1 MSNPKGCNS
10 KENKFKVGDKVVVVD
25 AKSVYDTYKNGD
37 TGVVVAYDSWSA
49 SAGYVRR
56 EDGELMNVYWSEVE
70 LIEGE
75 KDSKGAESLRDSIL
89 SLQQERVSLQEQIEQ
104 NIAQEKALT
113 EQLKELGF
121 LLAENK
127 EQPTNVVEEKKSV
140 LYAEDIEEDMTDSRN
155 WKVGDIIVATS
166 HGYNNRL
173 GVEYRVTKV
182 GETIRYECL
191 DSRFTKNEYVDS
203 SEYEWLSSN
212 YKFHS
217 RPVVN

>member
-1 MSNPKGCNS
+1 MRNPKGCNS

-25 AKSVYDTYKNGD
+25 AKSIYDTYKNGD

-75 KDSKGAESLRDSIL
+75 KDSNGAESLRNSIL

-104 NIAQEKALT
+104 NIAQEKSLT

-121 LLAENK
+121 LLVESE
-127 EQPTNVVEEKKSV
+127 EQPANVVDKKKAV
-140 LYAEDIEEDMTDSRN
+140 LYAEDIQEDMTDSRN
-155 WKVGDIIVATS
+155 WKKGDFVSVINVDRGDPFELGDVVKLLEACESPYCSGERHSKWAMTS
-166 HGYNNRL
+166 EQL
-173 GVEYRVTKV
+173 
-182 GETIRYECL
+182 
-191 DSRFTKNEYVDS
+191 
-203 SEYEWLSSN
+203 
-212 YKFHS
+212 KFHS